1 MDTPLLSK
9 MVKELILE
17 NDAVTLPGI
26 GTFVAELVGASF
38 SDKGYTINPPYRRL
52 SFTQREGAD
61 TLLVDIYASSN
72 NVPYESALQILTEF
86 LSTLKTELM
95 AKKSVQFP
103 GLGRLR
109 ATRENNFFFIADED
123 LDIYPDGFGLEP
135 ISLKT
140 HEETEEEVSAA
151 VAGLAAMLDEKEMPD
166 QVGHDE
172 KVVGHDGEKVGHD
185 EKVVTPEEKP
195 AEAVVEPVEEKK
207 AQEQPVAVTKE
218 DIQAM
223 VAEQVKQMM
232 AGEEIPRTSR
242 GMTGKEAK
250 AKKPMPK
257 GLKITL
263 RILLILAILAA
274 LLLGAF
280 FLAAHFAPDWLDTL
294 LYSPEELEILRA

>member
-1 MDTPLLSK
+1 MDTPLLAK
-9 MVKELILE
+9 MVRELILE

-61 TLLVDIYASSN
+61 TLLADIYASSN
-72 NVPYESALQILTEF
+72 DVPYESALQILTEF
-86 LSTLKTELM
+86 LGTLKTELM
-95 AKKSVQFP
+95 TKKSVLFP

-140 HEETEEEVSAA
+140 HEETPEQVSAA
-151 VAGLAAMLDEKEMPD
+151 VAGLASILDGKAEEAEEAVAEPVEG
-166 QVGHDE
+166 QE
-172 KVVGHDGEKVGHD
+172 A
-185 EKVVTPEEKP
+185 EEKP
-195 AEAVVEPVEEKK
+195 AA
-207 AQEQPVAVTKE
+207 AVTRE

-232 AGEEIPRTSR
+232 AGEQIPGTSR
-242 GMTGKEAK
+242 AVTEKAAK
-250 AKKPMPK
+250 QRKPMSRGWK
-257 GLKITL
+257 RTL
-263 RILLILAILAA
+263 RILLILAVLAA
-274 LLLGAF
+274 LFFGAF
-280 FLAAHFAPDWLDTL
+280 FLAAHFAPDWLDTI
-294 LYSPEELEILRA
+294 LYSAEELEILRA

>member
-1 MDTPLLSK
+1 MDTPLLAK
-9 MVKELILE
+9 MVRELILE

-61 TLLVDIYASSN
+61 TLLADIYASSN
-72 NVPYESALQILTEF
+72 DVPYESALQILTEF
-86 LSTLKTELM
+86 LGTLKTELM
-95 AKKSVQFP
+95 TKKSVQFP

-140 HEETEEEVSAA
+140 HEETPEQVSAA
-151 VAGLAAMLDEKEMPD
+151 VAGLASILDGKDSTDKPRNDEMAREENAEKA
-166 QVGHDE
+166 
-172 KVVGHDGEKVGHD
+172 
-185 EKVVTPEEKP
+185 EEAVAEIPAEEQKP
-195 AEAVVEPVEEKK
+195 AA
-207 AQEQPVAVTKE
+207 AVTRE

-232 AGEEIPRTSR
+232 AGEQIPGTSPAVTEKAAKQRKPMSR
-242 GMTGKEAK
+242 GWKR
-250 AKKPMPK
+250 
-257 GLKITL
+257 TL
-263 RILLILAILAA
+263 RILLILAVLAT
-274 LLLGAF
+274 LFFGAF
-280 FLAAHFAPDWLDTL
+280 FLAAHFAPDWLDTI
-294 LYSPEELEILRA
+294 LYSAEELEILRA

>member
-1 MDTPLLSK
+1 MDTPLLAK
-9 MVKELILE
+9 MVRELILE

-61 TLLVDIYASSN
+61 TLLADIYASSN
-72 NVPYESALQILTEF
+72 DVPYESALQILTEF
-86 LSTLKTELM
+86 LGTLKTELM
-95 AKKSVQFP
+95 TKKSVQFP

-140 HEETEEEVSAA
+140 HEETPEQVSAA
-151 VAGLAAMLDEKEMPD
+151 VAGLASILEEKAEEAEEAVAEPVEG
-166 QVGHDE
+166 QE
-172 KVVGHDGEKVGHD
+172 A
-185 EKVVTPEEKP
+185 EEKP
-195 AEAVVEPVEEKK
+195 AA
-207 AQEQPVAVTKE
+207 AVTRE

-232 AGEEIPRTSR
+232 AGEQIPGTSPAVTEKAAKQRKTMSR
-242 GMTGKEAK
+242 GWKR
-250 AKKPMPK
+250 
-257 GLKITL
+257 TL
-263 RILLILAILAA
+263 RILLILAVLAA
-274 LLLGAF
+274 LFFGAF
-280 FLAAHFAPDWLDTL
+280 FLAAHFAPDWLDTI
-294 LYSPEELEILRA
+294 LYSAEELEILRA

>member
-1 MDTPLLSK
+1 MDTPLLAK
-9 MVKELILE
+9 MVRELILE

-61 TLLVDIYASSN
+61 TLLADIYASSN
-72 NVPYESALQILTEF
+72 DVPYESALQILTEF
-86 LSTLKTELM
+86 LGTLKTELM
-95 AKKSVQFP
+95 TKKSVQFP

-140 HEETEEEVSAA
+140 HEETPEQVSAA
-151 VAGLAAMLDEKEMPD
+151 VAGLASILDGKAEEAEEAVAEPVEG
-166 QVGHDE
+166 QE
-172 KVVGHDGEKVGHD
+172 A
-185 EKVVTPEEKP
+185 EEKP
-195 AEAVVEPVEEKK
+195 AA
-207 AQEQPVAVTKE
+207 AVTRE

-232 AGEEIPRTSR
+232 AGEQIPGTSPAMTEKAAKQRKPMSR
-242 GMTGKEAK
+242 GWKR
-250 AKKPMPK
+250 
-257 GLKITL
+257 TL
-263 RILLILAILAA
+263 RILLILAVLAA
-274 LLLGAF
+274 LFFGAF
-280 FLAAHFAPDWLDTL
+280 FLAAHFTPDWLDTI
-294 LYSPEELEILRA
+294 LYSAEELEILRA

>member
-1 MDTPLLSK
+1 MDTPLLAK
-9 MVKELILE
+9 MVRELILE

-61 TLLVDIYASSN
+61 TLLADIYASSN
-72 NVPYESALQILTEF
+72 DVPYESALQILTEF
-86 LSTLKTELM
+86 LGTLKTELM
-95 AKKSVQFP
+95 TKKSVQFP

-140 HEETEEEVSAA
+140 HEETPEQVSAA
-151 VAGLAAMLDEKEMPD
+151 VAGLASILDGKAEEAEEAVAEPVEG
-166 QVGHDE
+166 QE
-172 KVVGHDGEKVGHD
+172 A
-185 EKVVTPEEKP
+185 EEKP
-195 AEAVVEPVEEKK
+195 AA
-207 AQEQPVAVTKE
+207 AVTRE

-232 AGEEIPRTSR
+232 AGEQIPGTSR
-242 GMTGKEAK
+242 AVTEKAAK
-250 AKKPMPK
+250 QRKPMSRGWK
-257 GLKITL
+257 RTL
-263 RILLILAILAA
+263 WILLILAVLAA
-274 LLLGAF
+274 LFFGAF
-280 FLAAHFAPDWLDTL
+280 FLAAHFAPDWLDTI
-294 LYSPEELEILRA
+294 LYSAEELEILRA

>member
-1 MDTPLLSK
+1 MDTPLLAK
-9 MVKELILE
+9 MVRELILE

-61 TLLVDIYASSN
+61 TLLADIYASSN
-72 NVPYESALQILTEF
+72 DVPYESALQILTEF
-86 LSTLKTELM
+86 LGTLKTELM
-95 AKKSVQFP
+95 TKKSVQFP

-140 HEETEEEVSAA
+140 HEETPEQVSAA
-151 VAGLAAMLDEKEMPD
+151 VAGLASILDGKAEEAEEAVAEPVEG
-166 QVGHDE
+166 QE
-172 KVVGHDGEKVGHD
+172 A
-185 EKVVTPEEKP
+185 EEKP
-195 AEAVVEPVEEKK
+195 AA
-207 AQEQPVAVTKE
+207 AVTRE

-232 AGEEIPRTSR
+232 AGEQTPGKSRAVTEKAAKQRRPMSR
-242 GMTGKEAK
+242 GWKR
-250 AKKPMPK
+250 
-257 GLKITL
+257 TL
-263 RILLILAILAA
+263 RILLILVALAA
-274 LLLGAF
+274 LFFGAF
-280 FLAAHFAPDWLDTL
+280 FLAAHFAPDWLDTI
-294 LYSPEELEILRA
+294 LYSAEELEILRA

>member
-52 SFTQREGAD
+52 SFTQREGSD
-61 TLLVDIYASSN
+61 TLLADIYAASN

-86 LSTLKTELM
+86 LGTLKAELM

-140 HEETEEEVSAA
+140 HEETEEQVSAA
-151 VAGLAAMLDEKEMPD
+151 VAGLAEILSEKEPC
-166 QVGHDE
+166 
-172 KVVGHDGEKVGHD
+172 
-185 EKVVTPEEKP
+185 PS
-195 AEAVVEPVEEKK
+195 EPVEETVSPEPTVQDKVPE
-207 AQEQPVAVTKE
+207 EQPVAVTKE

-232 AGEEIPRTSR
+232 AVPAK
-242 GMTGKEAK
+242 KE
-250 AKKPMPK
+250 KKPMSK
-257 GLKITL
+257 GIKWTL
-263 RILLILAILAA
+263 RVLLILVILAA
-274 LLLGAF
+274 LFFGAF

>member
-1 MDTPLLSK
+1 MDTPLLAK
-9 MVKELILE
+9 MVRELILE

-61 TLLVDIYASSN
+61 TLLADIYASSN
-72 NVPYESALQILTEF
+72 DVPYESALQILTEF
-86 LSTLKTELM
+86 LGTLKTELM
-95 AKKSVQFP
+95 TKKSVQFP

-140 HEETEEEVSAA
+140 HEETPEQVSAA
-151 VAGLAAMLDEKEMPD
+151 VAGLASILDGKAEEA
-166 QVGHDE
+166 E
-172 KVVGHDGEKVGHD
+172 EVVAEPVEGQEA
-185 EKVVTPEEKP
+185 EEKP
-195 AEAVVEPVEEKK
+195 AA
-207 AQEQPVAVTKE
+207 AVTRE

-232 AGEEIPRTSR
+232 AGEQTPGKSRAVTEKAAKQRKPMSR
-242 GMTGKEAK
+242 GWKR
-250 AKKPMPK
+250 
-257 GLKITL
+257 TL
-263 RILLILAILAA
+263 RILLILVALAA
-274 LLLGAF
+274 LFFGAF
-280 FLAAHFAPDWLDTL
+280 FLAAHFAPDWLDTI
-294 LYSPEELEILRA
+294 LYSAEELEILRA

>member
-1 MDTPLLSK
+1 MDTPLLAK
-9 MVKELILE
+9 MVRELILE

-61 TLLVDIYASSN
+61 TLLADIYASSN
-72 NVPYESALQILTEF
+72 DVPYESALQILTEF
-86 LSTLKTELM
+86 LGTLKTELM
-95 AKKSVQFP
+95 TKKSVQFP

-140 HEETEEEVSAA
+140 HEETPEQVSAA
-151 VAGLAAMLDEKEMPD
+151 VAGLASILDGKAEEAEEAVAEPVEG
-166 QVGHDE
+166 QE
-172 KVVGHDGEKVGHD
+172 A
-185 EKVVTPEEKP
+185 EEKP
-195 AEAVVEPVEEKK
+195 AA
-207 AQEQPVAVTKE
+207 AVTRE

-232 AGEEIPRTSR
+232 AGEQIPGTSR
-242 GMTGKEAK
+242 AVTEKAAK
-250 AKKPMPK
+250 QRKTMSRGWKR
-257 GLKITL
+257 TL
-263 RILLILAILAA
+263 WILLILAVLAA
-274 LLLGAF
+274 LFFGAF
-280 FLAAHFAPDWLDTL
+280 FLAAHFAPDWLDTI
-294 LYSPEELEILRA
+294 LYSAEELEILRA

>member
-1 MDTPLLSK
+1 MDTPLLAK
-9 MVKELILE
+9 MVRELILE

-61 TLLVDIYASSN
+61 TLLADIYASSN
-72 NVPYESALQILTEF
+72 DVPYESALQILTEF
-86 LSTLKTELM
+86 LGTLKTELM
-95 AKKSVQFP
+95 TKKSVQFP

-140 HEETEEEVSAA
+140 HEETPEQVSAA
-151 VAGLAAMLDEKEMPD
+151 VAGLASILDGRDSTDKPRNDERAKEEKAEEAAAEPVEG
-166 QVGHDE
+166 QE
-172 KVVGHDGEKVGHD
+172 A
-185 EKVVTPEEKP
+185 EEKP
-195 AEAVVEPVEEKK
+195 AA
-207 AQEQPVAVTKE
+207 AVTRE

-232 AGEEIPRTSR
+232 AGEQIPRTSR
-242 GMTGKEAK
+242 AVTEKAAK
-250 AKKPMPK
+250 QRKPMSRGWK
-257 GLKITL
+257 LTL
-263 RILLILAILAA
+263 RILLILVALAA
-274 LLLGAF
+274 LFFGAF
-280 FLAAHFAPDWLDTL
+280 FLAAHFAPDWLDTI
-294 LYSPEELEILRA
+294 LYSAEELEILRA

>member
-1 MDTPLLSK
+1 MDTPLLAK
-9 MVKELILE
+9 MVRELILE

-61 TLLVDIYASSN
+61 TLLADIYASSN
-72 NVPYESALQILTEF
+72 DVPYESALQILTEF
-86 LSTLKTELM
+86 LGTLKTELM
-95 AKKSVQFP
+95 TKKSVQFP

-140 HEETEEEVSAA
+140 HEETPEQVSAA
-151 VAGLAAMLDEKEMPD
+151 VAGLASILDGKAEEAEEAVAEPVEGQEAD
-166 QVGHDE
+166 
-172 KVVGHDGEKVGHD
+172 
-185 EKVVTPEEKP
+185 EKP
-195 AEAVVEPVEEKK
+195 AA
-207 AQEQPVAVTKE
+207 AVTRE

-232 AGEEIPRTSR
+232 AGEQTPGKSRAVTEKAAKQRKTMSR
-242 GMTGKEAK
+242 GWKR
-250 AKKPMPK
+250 
-257 GLKITL
+257 TL
-263 RILLILAILAA
+263 RILLILAVLAA
-274 LLLGAF
+274 LFFGAF
-280 FLAAHFAPDWLDTL
+280 FLAAHFAPDWLDTI
-294 LYSPEELEILRA
+294 LYSAEELEILRA